1 MGGGS
6 SGWAGTV
13 ERGGSGFRVRHS
25 TARHSTAH
33 HSTPQQSTTYSVAQ
47 HITAQHS
54 TTQPLRPPKRA
65 SLPPSPPPSPPSLPS
80 TLSFS
85 FLCGEVREGMPV
97 FLFQVFFYSR
107 VLSRLPAYQ
116 GPNPKKKIGGM
127 LLRSLVS
134 SGGPLCELFTP
145 LRELFDPSVNCL
157 PPSVNYLPPSVNY
170 LPPSVNHVT
179 PL

>member
-1 MGGGS
+1 MGFEYG
-6 SGWAGTV
+6 
-13 ERGGSGFRVRHS
+13 
-25 TARHSTAH
+25 TAH
-33 HSTPQQSTTYSVAQ
+33 HITAHHITPQHNTTYSIAQ
-47 HITAQHS
+47 HITAQQS
-54 TTQPLRPPKRA
+54 TTQALRPPKRA
-65 SLPPSPPPSPPSLPS
+65 SLPPSLPPSRPSLPP
-80 TLSFS
+80 TLSFP

-116 GPNPKKKIGGM
+116 GPNPPPKKGSM

-145 LRELFDPSVNCL
+145 LRELLDPSVNCL

-170 LPPSVNHVT
+170 LPPSVNHFT

>member
-1 MGGGS
+1 MGFEY
-6 SGWAGTV
+6 GTAQH
-13 ERGGSGFRVRHS
+13 G
-25 TARHSTAH
+25 TAQHITAH
-33 HSTPQQSTTYSVAQ
+33 HSTSQHSTTYIVAQ

-65 SLPPSPPPSPPSLPS
+65 SLPPSLPPSPPSLPP
-80 TLSFS
+80 TLSFP

-116 GPNPKKKIGGM
+116 GPNPPQKKIGGM

-134 SGGPLCELFTP
+134 SGGPL
-145 LRELFDPSVNCL
+145 REFFDPSVNCL
-157 PPSVNYLPPSVNY
+157 SPSVNYLPPSVNY
-170 LPPSVNHVT
+170 LT